1 MMECKIMSKGIE
13 TARRHVFG
21 VLRSFSKDERG
32 VVTVEWV
39 ALAGAVVIG
48 AIAVGWIVM
57 NNLQT
62 PANNVGTQVT
72 SCESTAA
79 AHSGAVSGCQ

>member
-1 MMECKIMSKGIE
+1 MN
-13 TARRHVFG
+13 VFG
-21 VLRSFSKDERG
+21 ILRSFSKDEQG

-57 NNLQT
+57 NNLKT
-62 PANNVGTQVT
+62 PASTIGSNITQCESAAAAASGAVT
-72 SCESTAA
+72 SC
-79 AHSGAVSGCQ
+79 Q